1 MTLTLL
7 LLYGAIFI
15 AALIFAEALLRSY
28 FRNSERHRAVNHRL
42 NLLKESNDHRKTYRD
57 MLKERGADESWQS
70 RPLMQRLRQL
80 YTQSGIK
87 LDAQRFVL
95 FAVAGALLVWLVVQ
109 FLVPTNLIRIPV
121 FLAVCLLIPI
131 IVVWRVRA
139 SRMRKFTL
147 KLPEALDVA
156 NRSLAA
162 GHPLPAAIALV
173 AREMPDPIGTE
184 FGLLSD
190 ELTYGVTLDDALV
203 NLADRVGVEDLN
215 LLAISLSVQ
224 AGTGGNLVEILQN
237 LSKTLRD
244 RFMLKAKVK
253 AISSEGR
260 ITAIFM
266 SLYPFLLYGMIKT
279 ISPTYF
285 DPVWES
291 GHGTIVVTAL
301 VAIMTVG
308 NIILYKMVNFE
319 Y

>member
-1 MTLTLL
+1 
-7 LLYGAIFI
+7 
-15 AALIFAEALLRSY
+15 
-28 FRNSERHRAVNHRL
+28 
-42 NLLKESNDHRKTYRD
+42 
-57 MLKERGADESWQS
+57 
-70 RPLMQRLRQL
+70 
-80 YTQSGIK
+80 
-87 LDAQRFVL
+87 
-95 FAVAGALLVWLVVQ
+95 
-109 FLVPTNLIRIPV
+109 
-121 FLAVCLLIPI
+121 
-131 IVVWRVRA
+131 
-139 SRMRKFTL
+139 MRKFEL

-162 GHPLPAAIALV
+162 GHPLPAAISLV

-244 RFMLKAKVK
+244 RSMLKAKVR

-266 SLYPFLLYGMIKT
+266 SMYPFLLYAMIK
-279 ISPTYF
+279 ILSPTYF

-291 GHGTIVVTAL
+291 GHGAIVVTVLLA
-301 VAIMTVG
+301 VMAIG
-308 NIILYKMVNFE
+308 NVILYKMVNFSTEAVMSSE
-319 Y
+319 YGIYLIVFFAVLIFSATASELFFDGARSRFGCRRARRQQARSSTLAIRRLPISARRKTA

>member
-1 MTLTLL
+1 MTLL
-7 LLYGAIFI
+7 LLYAAVFT
-15 AALIFAEALLRSY
+15 AALVAVEAILRGY
-28 FRNSERHRAVNHRL
+28 FKTSERHRAVNHRL
-42 NLLKESNDHRKTYRD
+42 SLLEVSDDHRKTYSD
-57 MLKERGADESWQS
+57 MLKERGAATSWRQT
-70 RPLMQRLRQL
+70 PVMQRLLRF
-80 YTQSGIK
+80 YAQSGIK
-87 LDAQRFVL
+87 FDARRFAL
-95 FAVAGALLVWLVVQ
+95 FAIAGALLTWLAVG
-109 FLVPTNLIRIPV
+109 FFVPSTLFRIPV
-121 FLAVCLLIPI
+121 FLLICLLIPAL
-131 IVVWRVRA
+131 VVWRARA
-139 SRMRKFTL
+139 RRMRKFEL

-162 GHPLPAAIALV
+162 GHPLPAAISLV

-244 RFMLKAKVK
+244 RSMLKAKVK

-266 SLYPFLLYGMIKT
+266 SMYPFLLYAMIKAL
-279 ISPTYF
+279 SPTYF
-285 DPVWES
+285 DPVWAS
-291 GHGTIVVTAL
+291 GHGAVVVTVLLA
-301 VAIMTVG
+301 VMAIG
-308 NIILYKMVNFE
+308 NVILYKMVNFE

>member
-1 MTLTLL
+1 MSLTLL
-7 LLYGAIFI
+7 YAAVFT
-15 AALIFAEALLRSY
+15 AALVTVEAIMRGY
-28 FRNSERHRAVNHRL
+28 FKTSERHRAVNHRL
-42 NLLKESNDHRKTYRD
+42 RLLEVSDDHRKTYGD
-57 MLKERGADESWQS
+57 MLKERGVARSWRQN
-70 RPLMQRLRQL
+70 PVMQRLLQF
-80 YTQSGIK
+80 YAQSGIK
-87 LDAQRFVL
+87 FDARRFAL
-95 FAVAGALLVWLVVQ
+95 FTIAGALLTWLVVQ
-109 FLVPTNLIRIPV
+109 FLVPSNLFRVPV
-121 FLAVCLLIPI
+121 FLLICLLIPAL
-131 IVVWRVRA
+131 VVWRTRA
-139 SRMRKFTL
+139 RRMKKFEL

-184 FGLLSD
+184 FGLLTD

-244 RFMLKAKVK
+244 RTMLRAKVR

-266 SLYPFLLYGMIKT
+266 SVYPFLLYAMIKAL
-279 ISPTYF
+279 SPTYF
-285 DPVWES
+285 DPVWDS
-291 GHGTIVVTAL
+291 GHGTTMVCTLLAVM
-301 VAIMTVG
+301 AIG
-308 NIILYKMVNFE
+308 NVILYKMVNFE

>member
-7 LLYGAIFI
+7 YAAVFT
-15 AALIFAEALLRSY
+15 AALVAVEAIMRGY
-28 FRNSERHRAVNHRL
+28 FKTSERHRAVNHRL
-42 NLLKESNDHRKTYRD
+42 SLLEVSDDHRKTYSD
-57 MLKERGADESWQS
+57 MLKERGAASSWRQIAM
-70 RPLMQRLRQL
+70 MQRLLQF
-80 YTQSGIK
+80 YAQSGIK
-87 LDAQRFVL
+87 FDARRFAL
-95 FAVAGALLVWLVVQ
+95 FAIAGALLTWLVVQ
-109 FLVPTNLIRIPV
+109 FLVPSTLFRIPV
-121 FLAVCLLIPI
+121 FLLVCLLIPAL
-131 IVVWRVRA
+131 VVWRARA
-139 SRMRKFTL
+139 RRMRKFEQ

-162 GHPLPAAIALV
+162 GHPLPAAISLV

-244 RFMLKAKVK
+244 RSMLKAKVK

-260 ITAIFM
+260 ITAIVM
-266 SLYPFLLYGMIKT
+266 SLYPFLLYAMIKAL
-279 ISPTYF
+279 SPTYF
-285 DPVWES
+285 DPVWDS
-291 GHGTIVVTAL
+291 GHGTVL
-301 VAIMTVG
+301 VSVLLAVMAIG
-308 NIILYKMVNFE
+308 NVILYKMVNFE

>member
-7 LLYGAIFI
+7 YAAVFT
-15 AALIFAEALLRSY
+15 AALVAVEAIMRGY
-28 FRNSERHRAVNHRL
+28 FRTSERHRAVNHRL
-42 NLLKESNDHRKTYRD
+42 SLLEVSDDHRKTYSD
-57 MLKERGADESWQS
+57 MLKERGAASSWRQVAM
-70 RPLMQRLRQL
+70 MQRLLRF
-80 YTQSGIK
+80 YAQSGIK
-87 LDAQRFVL
+87 FDARRFAL
-95 FAVAGALLVWLVVQ
+95 FAIAGALLTWLVVQ
-109 FLVPTNLIRIPV
+109 FLVPSTLFRIPV
-121 FLAVCLLIPI
+121 FLLVCLFIPAL
-131 IVVWRVRA
+131 VVWRARA
-139 SRMRKFTL
+139 RRMRKFEQ

-162 GHPLPAAIALV
+162 GHPLPAAISLV

-244 RFMLKAKVK
+244 RSMLKAKVK

-266 SLYPFLLYGMIKT
+266 SMYPFLLYAMIKAL
-279 ISPTYF
+279 SPTYF
-285 DPVWES
+285 DPVWDS
-291 GHGTIVVTAL
+291 GHGTVL
-301 VAIMTVG
+301 VCVLLAVMAIG
-308 NIILYKMVNFE
+308 NVILYKMVNFE

>member
-7 LLYGAIFI
+7 YAAVFT
-15 AALIFAEALLRSY
+15 AALVAVEAIVRGY
-28 FRNSERHRAVNHRL
+28 FRTSERHRAVNHRL
-42 NLLKESNDHRKTYRD
+42 RLLEISNDHRKTYSD
-57 MLKERGADESWQS
+57 MLKERGADGSWRQI
-70 RPLMQRLRQL
+70 PLMRRLRQF
-80 YTQSGIK
+80 YAQSGIK
-87 LDAQRFVL
+87 FDARRFAL
-95 FAVAGALLVWLVVQ
+95 FAIIGALSTWLAVQ
-109 FLVPTNLIRIPV
+109 FLVPSTLVRVPV
-121 FLAVCLLIPI
+121 FLLICPLIPA

-139 SRMRKFTL
+139 RRMRKFEL

-190 ELTYGVTLDDALV
+190 ELTYGVTLDDALI

-244 RFMLKAKVK
+244 RTMLKAKVK

-266 SLYPFLLYGMIKT
+266 SIYPFLLYAMIK
-279 ISPTYF
+279 ILSPTYF
-285 DPVWES
+285 DPVWDS
-291 GHGTIVVTAL
+291 GYGTIVVSAL
-301 VAIMTVG
+301 LAIMAVG
-308 NIILYKMVNFE
+308 NVILYKMVNFE

>member
-1 MTLTLL
+1 MILL
-7 LLYGAIFI
+7 LLYAAVFT
-15 AALIFAEALLRSY
+15 AALVAVEAIMRGY
-28 FRNSERHRAVNHRL
+28 FKTSERHRAVNHRL
-42 NLLKESNDHRKTYRD
+42 SLLEVSDDHRKTYSD
-57 MLKERGADESWQS
+57 MLKERGAGGSWRQTL
-70 RPLMQRLRQL
+70 LMQRLLQF
-80 YTQSGIK
+80 YAQSGIK
-87 LDAQRFVL
+87 FDAKRFAL
-95 FAVAGALLVWLVVQ
+95 FAIAGALLTWLGVQ
-109 FLVPTNLIRIPV
+109 VLLPSTLFRVPAFLLI
-121 FLAVCLLIPI
+121 CLLIPAL
-131 IVVWRVRA
+131 VVWRARVR
-139 SRMRKFTL
+139 RMRKFEQ

-162 GHPLPAAIALV
+162 GHPLPAAISLV

-244 RFMLKAKVK
+244 RTLLRAKVR

-266 SLYPFLLYGMIKT
+266 SMYPFLLYAMIK
-279 ISPTYF
+279 ILSPTYF

-291 GHGTIVVTAL
+291 GHGTIVVSVLLA
-301 VAIMTVG
+301 VMAIG

>member
-7 LLYGAIFI
+7 YATVFI
-15 AALIFAEALLRSY
+15 AALVAVEAIMRGY
-28 FRNSERHRAVNHRL
+28 FKTSERHRAVNHRL
-42 NLLKESNDHRKTYRD
+42 SLLEVSDDHRKTYSD
-57 MLKERGADESWQS
+57 MLKERGAGDSWRQS
-70 RPLMQRLRQL
+70 PMMQRLLQF

-87 LDAQRFVL
+87 FDARRFAL
-95 FAVAGALLVWLVVQ
+95 FAIAGGLLTWVVVQ
-109 FLVPTNLIRIPV
+109 FLVPSTLFRIPV
-121 FLAVCLLIPI
+121 FLLICLLIPALF
-131 IVVWRVRA
+131 VWRARA
-139 SRMRKFTL
+139 RRMKKFEL

-203 NLADRVGVEDLN
+203 NLGDRVGVEDLN

-244 RFMLKAKVK
+244 RTMLRAKVR

-266 SLYPFLLYGMIKT
+266 SVYPFLLYAMIKAL
-279 ISPTYF
+279 SPTYF
-285 DPVWES
+285 DPVWDS
-291 GHGTIVVTAL
+291 GHGTTIVCAL
-301 VAIMTVG
+301 LAVMAIG
-308 NIILYKMVNFE
+308 NVILYKMVNFE

>member
-1 MTLTLL
+1 MSLL
-7 LLYGAIFI
+7 LLYAAVFI
-15 AALIFAEALLRSY
+15 AVLVSAEALLRSY
-28 FRNSERHRAVNHRL
+28 FTKSERQRAVNHRL
-42 NLLKESNDHRKTYRD
+42 SLLDQSDDHRKTYRD
-57 MLKERGADESWQS
+57 MLKERGADEDWRSL
-70 RPLMQRLRQL
+70 PLMQFIRQF

-87 LDAQRFVL
+87 FDPRRLVL
-95 FAVAGALLVWLVVQ
+95 YAIAGGLFIWLIVQ
-109 FLVPTNLIRIPV
+109 FLVPSNVIRVPV
-121 FLAVCLLIPI
+121 FLAICLLIPVL
-131 IVVWRVRA
+131 VVWRARA
-139 SRMRKFTL
+139 KRIRKFTQ

-173 AREMPDPIGTE
+173 AREMPDPVGTE

-190 ELTYGVTLDDALV
+190 ELTYGVTLDDALA
-203 NLADRVGVEDLN
+203 NLSDRVGAEDLN

-244 RFMLKAKVK
+244 RSMLKAKVK

-266 SLYPFLLYGMIKT
+266 SLYPFLLYAMIKAL
-279 ISPTYF
+279 SPTYF
-285 DPVWES
+285 DPVWNS
-291 GHGTIVVTAL
+291 GHGTTVVVVL
-301 VAIMTVG
+301 FAIMAVG
-308 NIILYKMVNFE
+308 NVILYKMVNFE

>member
-7 LLYGAIFI
+7 YAAVFT
-15 AALIFAEALLRSY
+15 AALVAVEAIMRSY
-28 FRNSERHRAVNHRL
+28 FTSSERHRAVNHRL
-42 NLLKESNDHRKTYRD
+42 SLLEVSDDHRKTYSD
-57 MLKERGADESWQS
+57 MLKERGAGDSWRQT
-70 RPLMQRLRQL
+70 PIMQRLLQF
-80 YTQSGIK
+80 YAQSGIK
-87 LDAQRFVL
+87 FDARRFAL
-95 FAVAGALLVWLVVQ
+95 FAIAGALLTWLAVR
-109 FLVPTNLIRIPV
+109 FLVPSTLFRIPV
-121 FLAVCLLIPI
+121 FLLIGLLIPAL
-131 IVVWRVRA
+131 VVWRARA
-139 SRMRKFTL
+139 RRMRKFEL

-162 GHPLPAAIALV
+162 GHPLPAAISLV

-244 RFMLKAKVK
+244 RTMLKAKVK

-266 SLYPFLLYGMIKT
+266 SAYPFLLYAMIKAL
-279 ISPTYF
+279 SPTYF
-285 DPVWES
+285 DPLWDS
-291 GHGTIVVTAL
+291 GHGTVVVSAL
-301 VAIMTVG
+301 LAAMAIG
-308 NIILYKMVNFE
+308 NVILYKMVNFE

>member
-1 MTLTLL
+1 MILL
-7 LLYGAIFI
+7 LLYAAVFT
-15 AALIFAEALLRSY
+15 AALVAVEAVMRGY
-28 FRNSERHRAVNHRL
+28 FKTSERHRAVNHRL
-42 NLLKESNDHRKTYRD
+42 SLLEVSDDHRKTYSD
-57 MLKERGADESWQS
+57 MLKERGAGGSWRQT
-70 RPLMQRLRQL
+70 PLMQRLLQF
-80 YTQSGIK
+80 YAQSGIK
-87 LDAQRFVL
+87 FDAKRFAL
-95 FAVAGALLVWLVVQ
+95 FAIAGALLTWLVVQ
-109 FLVPTNLIRIPV
+109 ILLPNTLFRVPAFLLI
-121 FLAVCLLIPI
+121 CLLIPAL
-131 IVVWRVRA
+131 VVWRARVR
-139 SRMRKFTL
+139 RMRKFEQ

-162 GHPLPAAIALV
+162 GHPLPAAISLV

-244 RFMLKAKVK
+244 RMLLKAKVR

-260 ITAIFM
+260 ITAIVM
-266 SLYPFLLYGMIKT
+266 SMYPFLLYAMIKAL
-279 ISPTYF
+279 SPTYF

-291 GHGTIVVTAL
+291 GHGAIVVTVLLA
-301 VAIMTVG
+301 VMAIG
-308 NIILYKMVNFE
+308 NVILYKMVNFE

>member
-1 MTLTLL
+1 MNLTLL
-7 LLYGAIFI
+7 YAAVFT
-15 AALIFAEALLRSY
+15 AALVAVEAIMRGY
-28 FRNSERHRAVNHRL
+28 FKTSERHRAVNHRL
-42 NLLKESNDHRKTYRD
+42 RLLEVSDDHRKTYGD
-57 MLKERGADESWQS
+57 MLKERGVARSWRQN
-70 RPLMQRLRQL
+70 PVMQRLLQF
-80 YTQSGIK
+80 YAQSGIK
-87 LDAQRFVL
+87 FDARRFAL
-95 FAVAGALLVWLVVQ
+95 FTIAGALLTWLIVQ
-109 FLVPTNLIRIPV
+109 FLVPNNLFRVPV
-121 FLAVCLLIPI
+121 FLLICILIPAL
-131 IVVWRVRA
+131 VVWRARA
-139 SRMRKFTL
+139 RRMKTFEL

-184 FGLLSD
+184 FGLLTD
-190 ELTYGVTLDDALV
+190 ELTYGVTLDNALV

-244 RFMLKAKVK
+244 RSMLRAKVR

-266 SLYPFLLYGMIKT
+266 SVYPFLLYAMIKAL
-279 ISPTYF
+279 SPTYF
-285 DPVWES
+285 DPVWDS
-291 GHGTIVVTAL
+291 GHGTTVVCAL
-301 VAIMTVG
+301 LAVMAVG
-308 NIILYKMVNFE
+308 NVILYKMVNFE

>member
-7 LLYGAIFI
+7 YAAVFT
-15 AALIFAEALLRSY
+15 AALVAVEAIMRSY
-28 FRNSERHRAVNHRL
+28 FKSSERHRAVNHRL
-42 NLLKESNDHRKTYRD
+42 SLLEVSDDHRKTYSD
-57 MLKERGADESWQS
+57 MLKERGAGDSWRQT
-70 RPLMQRLRQL
+70 PIMQRLLQF
-80 YTQSGIK
+80 YAQSGIK
-87 LDAQRFVL
+87 FDARRFAL
-95 FAVAGALLVWLVVQ
+95 FAIAGALLTWLAVR
-109 FLVPTNLIRIPV
+109 FLVPSTLFRIPV
-121 FLAVCLLIPI
+121 FLLIGLLIPAL
-131 IVVWRVRA
+131 VVWRARA
-139 SRMRKFTL
+139 RRMRKFEL

-162 GHPLPAAIALV
+162 GHPLPAAISLV

-244 RFMLKAKVK
+244 RTMLKAKVK

-266 SLYPFLLYGMIKT
+266 SAYPFLLYAMIKAL
-279 ISPTYF
+279 SPTYF
-285 DPVWES
+285 DPLWDS
-291 GHGTIVVTAL
+291 GHGTVVVSAL
-301 VAIMTVG
+301 LAAMAIG
-308 NIILYKMVNFE
+308 NVILYKMVNFE

>member
-7 LLYGAIFI
+7 YAAVFT
-15 AALIFAEALLRSY
+15 AALVAVEAIMRGY
-28 FRNSERHRAVNHRL
+28 FKSSERHRAVNHRL
-42 NLLKESNDHRKTYRD
+42 SLLEVSDDHRKTYSD
-57 MLKERGADESWQS
+57 MLKERGAGDSWRQT
-70 RPLMQRLRQL
+70 PIMQRLLQF
-80 YTQSGIK
+80 YAQSGIK
-87 LDAQRFVL
+87 FDARRFAL
-95 FAVAGALLVWLVVQ
+95 FAIAGALLTWLAVR
-109 FLVPTNLIRIPV
+109 FLVPSTLFRIPV
-121 FLAVCLLIPI
+121 FLLIGLLIPAL
-131 IVVWRVRA
+131 VVWRVRA
-139 SRMRKFTL
+139 RRMRKFEL

-162 GHPLPAAIALV
+162 GHPLPAAISLV

-244 RFMLKAKVK
+244 RTLLRAKVR

-266 SLYPFLLYGMIKT
+266 SMYPFLLYAMIK
-279 ISPTYF
+279 ILSPTYF

-291 GHGTIVVTAL
+291 GHGATVVSVLLA
-301 VAIMTVG
+301 VMAIG

>member
-1 MTLTLL
+1 MNLTLV
-7 LLYGAIFI
+7 YAAVFT
-15 AALIFAEALLRSY
+15 AALVAVEAIMRGY
-28 FRNSERHRAVNHRL
+28 FKTSERHRAVNHRL
-42 NLLKESNDHRKTYRD
+42 SLLEISDDRRKAYGD
-57 MLKERGADESWQS
+57 MLKERGVAGSWRQI
-70 RPLMQRLRQL
+70 PVMQRLLQF
-80 YTQSGIK
+80 YAQSGIK
-87 LDAQRFVL
+87 FEATRFGL
-95 FAVAGALLVWLVVQ
+95 FAIAGALLTWLVVQ
-109 FLVPTNLIRIPV
+109 FLVPSNLFRVPI
-121 FLAVCLLIPI
+121 FLLICLLIPAL
-131 IVVWRVRA
+131 VVWRARA
-139 SRMRKFTL
+139 RRMKTFEL

-156 NRSLAA
+156 TRSLAA

-184 FGLLSD
+184 FGLLTD

-244 RFMLKAKVK
+244 RTMLRAKVR

-266 SLYPFLLYGMIKT
+266 SAYPFLLYAMIKT
-279 ISPTYF
+279 LSPTYF
-285 DPVWES
+285 DPVWDS
-291 GHGTIVVTAL
+291 GHGTTVVCAL
-301 VAIMTVG
+301 LVVMAIG
-308 NIILYKMVNFE
+308 NVILYKMVNFE

>member
-1 MTLTLL
+1 MTTLTLL
-7 LLYGAIFI
+7 YAAVFT
-15 AALIFAEALLRSY
+15 AALVAVEAIMRGY
-28 FRNSERHRAVNHRL
+28 FKTSERHRAVNHRL
-42 NLLKESNDHRKTYRD
+42 SLLEVSDDHRKTYGD
-57 MLKERGADESWQS
+57 MLKERGVAGSWRQT
-70 RPLMQRLRQL
+70 PIMQRLLRF
-80 YTQSGIK
+80 YAQSGIK
-87 LDAQRFVL
+87 FDARRFAL
-95 FAVAGALLVWLVVQ
+95 FAIAGALVTWLVVQ
-109 FLVPTNLIRIPV
+109 FLVPSTLFRIPV
-121 FLAVCLLIPI
+121 FLLICLLVPAL
-131 IVVWRVRA
+131 VVWRARA
-139 SRMRKFTL
+139 RRMKKFEL

-244 RFMLKAKVK
+244 RSMLKAKVR

-266 SLYPFLLYGMIKT
+266 SVYPFLLYAMIKAL
-279 ISPTYF
+279 SPTYF

-291 GHGTIVVTAL
+291 GHGTAVVSVLLA
-301 VAIMTVG
+301 VMAIG
-308 NIILYKMVNFE
+308 NVILYKMVNFE